1 MMISKI
7 ILNIPLKK
15 MLKLLDNK
23 YKYEIIYNLTL
34 NKMRFGEIKE
44 NIATITQQLLTKQ
57 LKQLEKN
64 NLIARKKYNGFP
76 RKVEYY
82 LTSFGQS
89 LKPLIN
95 IMKKW
100 EEKNIKLINKQLK
113 KKKLYSLYDYY

>member
-15 MLKLLDNK
+15 ILKLLDNK

-34 NKMRFGEIKE
+34 NKMRFGEIKD

-57 LKQLEKN
+57 LKQLEKD

-76 RKVEYY
+76 RKVEYS

>member
-1 MMISKI
+1 MVCKFVASKI
-7 ILNIPLKK
+7 
-15 MLKLLDNK
+15 
-23 YKYEIIYNLTL
+23 
-34 NKMRFGEIKE
+34 
-44 NIATITQQLLTKQ
+44 
-57 LKQLEKN
+57 EKN

-76 RKVEYY
+76 RKVEYS

>member
-15 MLKLLDNK
+15 ILKLLDNK

-64 NLIARKKYNGFP
+64 NLIARKIYNGFP
-76 RKVEYY
+76 RKVEYS
-82 LTSFGQS
+82 LTSFGRS

>member
-1 MMISKI
+1 MVSKI

-15 MLKLLDNK
+15 TLKLLDNK
-23 YKYEIIYNLTL
+23 FKYEIIYNLTL

-57 LKQLEKN
+57 LKQLEKD
-64 NLIARKKYNGFP
+64 NLIARKQYNGFP
-76 RKVEYY
+76 RKVEYS
-82 LTSFGQS
+82 LTSFGRS

>member
-15 MLKLLDNK
+15 ILKLLDNK

-64 NLIARKKYNGFP
+64 NLIARKIYNGFP
-76 RKVEYY
+76 RKVEYS
-82 LTSFGQS
+82 LTSFGRS

-100 EEKNIKLINKQLK
+100 EEKNIKLINKQLN

>member
-15 MLKLLDNK
+15 ILKLLDNK

-57 LKQLEKN
+57 LKQLEKD

-76 RKVEYY
+76 RKVEYS

>member
-15 MLKLLDNK
+15 ILKLLDNK

-64 NLIARKKYNGFP
+64 NLIARKIYNGFP
-76 RKVEYY
+76 RKVEYS

-100 EEKNIKLINKQLK
+100 EEKNIKLINKQLN

>member
-15 MLKLLDNK
+15 ILKLLDNK

-76 RKVEYY
+76 RKVEYS

>member
-15 MLKLLDNK
+15 ILKLLDNK

-57 LKQLEKN
+57 LKQLEKD
-64 NLIARKKYNGFP
+64 NLITRKKYNGFP
-76 RKVEYY
+76 RKVEYS

>member
-15 MLKLLDNK
+15 ILKLLDNK

-34 NKMRFGEIKE
+34 NKMRFGEIKD

-76 RKVEYY
+76 RKVEYS

>member
-15 MLKLLDNK
+15 ILKLLDNK

-57 LKQLEKN
+57 LKQLEKD

-76 RKVEYY
+76 RKVEYS

-100 EEKNIKLINKQLK
+100 EEKNIKLIKKQLK
-113 KKKLYSLYDYY
+113 KNKLYSLYDYY

>member
-1 MMISKI
+1 MISKI

-15 MLKLLDNK
+15 ILKLLDNK

-57 LKQLEKN
+57 LNQLEKN
-64 NLIARKKYNGFP
+64 NLIARKIYNGFP
-76 RKVEYY
+76 RKVEYS
-82 LTSFGQS
+82 LTSFGRS

>member
-15 MLKLLDNK
+15 ILKLLDNK

-76 RKVEYY
+76 RKVEYS
-82 LTSFGQS
+82 LTSFGRS

>member
-1 MMISKI
+1 MISKI

-15 MLKLLDNK
+15 ILKLLDNK

-76 RKVEYY
+76 RKVEYS
-82 LTSFGQS
+82 LTSFGRS

-100 EEKNIKLINKQLK
+100 EEKNIKLINKQLN

>member
-1 MMISKI
+1 MISKI

-15 MLKLLDNK
+15 ILKLLDNK

-34 NKMRFGEIKE
+34 NKMRFGEIKD

-76 RKVEYY
+76 RKVEYS

>member
-1 MMISKI
+1 MISKI

-15 MLKLLDNK
+15 ILKLLDNK

-34 NKMRFGEIKE
+34 NKMRFGELKE

-76 RKVEYY
+76 RKVEYS

>member
-15 MLKLLDNK
+15 ILKLLDNK

-76 RKVEYY
+76 RKVEYS
-82 LTSFGQS
+82 LTSFGRS
-89 LKPLIN
+89 LKPIIN

>member
-1 MMISKI
+1 MISKI

-15 MLKLLDNK
+15 ILKLLDNK

-64 NLIARKKYNGFP
+64 NLIARKIYNGFP
-76 RKVEYY
+76 RKVEYS
-82 LTSFGQS
+82 LTSFGRS

>member
-1 MMISKI
+1 MISKI

-15 MLKLLDNK
+15 ILKLLDNK

-76 RKVEYY
+76 RKVEYS

>member
-15 MLKLLDNK
+15 ILKLLDNK

-76 RKVEYY
+76 RKVEYS
-82 LTSFGQS
+82 LTSFGRS

-100 EEKNIKLINKQLK
+100 EEKNIKLINKQLN

>member
-1 MMISKI
+1 MISKI

-15 MLKLLDNK
+15 ILKLLDNK

-64 NLIARKKYNGFP
+64 NLIARKIYNGFP
-76 RKVEYY
+76 RKVEYS

-100 EEKNIKLINKQLK
+100 EEKNIKLINKQLN

>member
-1 MMISKI
+1 MK

-15 MLKLLDNK
+15 ILKLLDNK

-64 NLIARKKYNGFP
+64 NLIARKIYNGFP
-76 RKVEYY
+76 RKVEYS

-100 EEKNIKLINKQLK
+100 EEKNIKLINKQLN

>member
-15 MLKLLDNK
+15 ILKLLDNK

-34 NKMRFGEIKE
+34 NKMRFGELKE

-76 RKVEYY
+76 RKVEYS

>member
-15 MLKLLDNK
+15 ILKLLDNK

-76 RKVEYY
+76 RKVEYS

-100 EEKNIKLINKQLK
+100 EEKNIKLINKQLN

>member
-15 MLKLLDNK
+15 ILKLLDNK

-34 NKMRFGEIKE
+34 NKMRFGEIKD

-57 LKQLEKN
+57 LKQLEKD

-76 RKVEYY
+76 RKVEYS
-82 LTSFGQS
+82 LTSFGRS